1 MKRILLIVLAWL
13 FIVNLFGFVVLNR
26 FNLTP
31 DTSYTWITP
40 ESFPVPKDSG
50 LIDMHNRWD
59 TYWYL
64 DIIKNGYYLKTDNTL
79 SNVVFFPLYPALI
92 KIVGTILL
100 GNFVLAGW
108 IVSMVALIL
117 GSLYFYKFL
126 KEFHPE
132 VDPELP
138 ILLMLI
144 FPTAFFLNVVYT
156 EALFFFITIG
166 CFYYVKRKQFLMAG
180 AFAFFGAL
188 THSNGVFLGLPIL
201 WETVRIFG
209 WKKGLFSKN
218 IIPMAMPAI
227 GMFAFLLY
235 DYLRFKDFMLFF
247 KIESAWGRSFSINW
261 DHFSLFSHPSIAN
274 MAIDIFFTT
283 LIISAVVLVWKKIS
297 PMYSV
302 FMSLTVLAALT
313 SGTLMSIGRYSLAL
327 FPLFILLAKI
337 KNKTVLQA
345 WIFLSAL
352 FLALDITLWV
362 NNYWAG

>member
-1 MKRILLIVLAWL
+1 MKSLLIKVVLWIV
-13 FIVNLFGFVVLNR
+13 IVNVFALAAANR
-26 FNLTP
+26 FNLNP
-31 DTSYTWITP
+31 DTAYTWIAP
-40 ESFPVPKDSG
+40 QNFPTSQSWDLVSLHG
-50 LIDMHNRWD
+50 RWD

-64 DIIKNGYYLKTDNTL
+64 DIIKNGYYLQEGNTL
-79 SNVVFFPLYPALI
+79 SNVVFFPLYPFLI
-92 KIVGTILL
+92 KIIGTMLF
-100 GNFVLAGW
+100 GNFILAGW
-108 IVSMVALIL
+108 LISSVALIA
-117 GSLYFYKFL
+117 GCAYFYKLL
-126 KEFHPE
+126 KEFHDD

-156 EALFFFITIG
+156 EATFFFITVA
-166 CFYYVKRKQFLMAG
+166 CFYYVFKKQFWMAG
-180 AFAFFGAL
+180 MFALLGSL

-201 WETVRIFG
+201 WETVRLFG
-209 WKKGLFSKN
+209 WQKSLLTRK

-227 GMFAFLLY
+227 GMFSFLLY
-235 DYLRFKDFMLFF
+235 DYLKFKDFMLFF

-261 DHFSLFSHPSIAN
+261 EHFSFFSHPSVVN
-274 MAIDIFFTT
+274 MFIDIFFTI
-283 LIISAVVLVWKKIS
+283 LIIGAIYLVWKKIS

-337 KNKTVLQA
+337 KNKNALLA
-345 WIFLSAL
+345 WSFASVL
-352 FLALDITLWV
+352 FLAMDITLWV

>member
-1 MKRILLIVLAWL
+1 MRRILLIVLVWL
-13 FIVNLFGFVVLNR
+13 FVVNLFGFVALNR

-64 DIIKNGYYLKTDNTL
+64 DIIHNGYYLKTDNTL
-79 SNVVFFPLYPALI
+79 SNVVFFPLYPALM
-92 KIVGTILL
+92 KIVGTIFL
-100 GNFVLAGW
+100 GNFILAGW
-108 IVSMVALIL
+108 LISMTALLL
-117 GSLYFYKFL
+117 GCAYFYKFL
-126 KEFHPE
+126 KEFHPD

-138 ILLMLI
+138 ILLMLV

-156 EALFFFITIG
+156 EAVFFFITIG
-166 CFYYVKRKQFLMAG
+166 CFYYVKRKEFWKAG

-188 THSNGVFLGLPIL
+188 THSNGVFLALPIL
-201 WETVRIFG
+201 WETVRLFG
-209 WKKGLFSKN
+209 WKQALLSKRIVPIALPALAMFS
-218 IIPMAMPAI
+218 
-227 GMFAFLLY
+227 FLLY
-235 DYLRFKDFMLFF
+235 DYIRFKDFMLFF

-261 DHFSLFSHPSIAN
+261 DHFSTFSHPSIAN
-274 MAIDIFFTT
+274 MSIDIFFTVM
-283 LIISAVVLVWKKIS
+283 IISVIILVWKKLS

-313 SGTLMSIGRYSLAL
+313 SGTLMSIGRYSLVL

-337 KNKTVLQA
+337 KNKTILQG
-345 WIFLSAL
+345 WIFTSAL
-352 FLALDITLWV
+352 FLAMDIILWV